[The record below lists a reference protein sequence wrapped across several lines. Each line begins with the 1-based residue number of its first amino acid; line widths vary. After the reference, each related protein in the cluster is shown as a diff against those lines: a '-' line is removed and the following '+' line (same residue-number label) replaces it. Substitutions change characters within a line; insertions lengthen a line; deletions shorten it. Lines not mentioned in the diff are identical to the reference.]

1 VTPEPTIRPALPDEA
16 AAIAALVEP
25 VYARFLAPEY
35 DEQGRRVFTNYIA
48 ADAIADRLRTGSRG
62 WVVEAP
68 DGQLVGFIETA
79 RRHIHLVVVHADWH
93 NRGLARR
100 LIATATA
107 DFGSGIVTLN
117 ASPYALPIYERI
129 GFRVTGPQ
137 VVRNGVIATPMAMD
151 L

>member
-1 VTPEPTIRPALPDEA
+1 MTPDPTIRPALPEEA
-16 AAIAALVEP
+16 PAIAALIEP

-35 DEQGRRVFTNYIA
+35 DEQGKRVFSNYIA
-48 ADAIADRLRTGSRG
+48 PEAVADRLRSGSRG
-62 WVVEAP
+62 WVVEVQNS
-68 DGQLVGFIETA
+68 GLVGFIETA
-79 RRHIHLVVVHADWH
+79 HRHIHLVVVHADWH

-107 DFGSGIVTLN
+107 DLGSGIVTLN
-117 ASPYALPIYERI
+117 ASPYALPAYERI

-137 VVRNGVIATPMAMD
+137 AVRNGIIATPMAMD